1 MTEKETAPGTPSDAV
16 LSSQELQK
24 SHALLVQTNNQLL
37 QYAHIASHDLQEPLR
52 KIQLY
57 ASVLQQR
64 DTIMESDK
72 EMIEKIMKSS
82 ARMRLLIDDLMAHAK
97 VSQSGKMAR
106 PVDLNHLLDKILD
119 DFELTIKDTAA
130 SIRVDKLP
138 VVNAFALEMNQ
149 LFYNL
154 IENALKFSEP
164 SRSPE
169 ITIWC
174 KEIQASDVS
183 KYILTPQQGKTY
195 YDITVRDNGIGFDAH
210 YSEHIFMVFRKL
222 HPKDVYPGSGIGL
235 FLCRTIVTNH
245 GGVLFVESKPG
256 EGSTFHIIIPQ

>member
-1 MTEKETAPGTPSDAV
+1 MTDKETAQKTPSDAV
-16 LSSQELQK
+16 LSSHELQK
-24 SHALLVQTNNQLL
+24 SHALLLQTNNQLL

-64 DTIMESDK
+64 DTIIESDK

-82 ARMRLLIDDLMAHAK
+82 ARMRLLIDDLLSHAK

-106 PVDLNHLLDKILD
+106 PVDLNNLLAKILD
-119 DFELTIKDTAA
+119 DFELTMKDKGA

-169 ITIWC
+169 IAIWC
-174 KEIQASDVS
+174 KELQTSDVS
-183 KYILTPQQGKTY
+183 KYIATPQQEKTY
-195 YDITVRDNGIGFDAH
+195 YDITVQDNGIGFDAH
-210 YSEHIFMVFRKL
+210 YSEHIFRVFKKL

-235 FLCRTIVTNH
+235 SLCRTITANH